1 MMTEKKAEELFK
13 RHRLGTLTEEE
24 RMILESWYLHQ
35 ANIKPD
41 YSISSDELEAD
52 LEKIRQGLPPR
63 EAPVRSLFGR
73 RAFRISLAA
82 ASILLFIAVGMF
94 YRSGQNETPEKMAAG
109 NRSDVAPGDKKAVL
123 TLEDNTQIILDGMS
137 LGNVAQQTGI
147 TVSKTAKGQLVYIV
161 DDKNSLAGEAPRF
174 NTIST
179 PRGGEYQV
187 QLSDGTVVW
196 LNAMSSI
203 RFPTSFTGTERRV
216 ELEGEAYFEVAENK
230 AMPFRVMSGRQVVE
244 VLGTHFNVA
253 AYSDEQAVKTTLLEG
268 SVKVYLSEGGDR
280 GKVLKPGEQAVL
292 EEGETRFSVV
302 KADMEEA
309 VAWKNGYF
317 IFADEE
323 LKTIMRKISRW
334 YDVEVDYRGIDQNL
348 KFGGAVSR
356 GRNLSQVL
364 NLLELTDKVKFKV
377 EGRRITVMP

>member
-1 MMTEKKAEELFK
+1 
-13 RHRLGTLTEEE
+13 
-24 RMILESWYLHQ
+24 MILESWYLHQ

-253 AYSDEQAVKTTLLEG
+253 AYSDELAVKTTLLEG